1 MAEPATAVLLLKRF
15 NYYYSEVQ
23 DSLCQEANSQRG
35 SGNRVEATATPAAGG
50 RARRPTLDD
59 VAAEVGLSP
68 ASVSLVLR
76 SVPGPSAETR
86 RRVLEAAARL
96 GYRTD
101 RAASLLARRR
111 RHLLGVLLDIR
122 SSYHAEL
129 VDDIQAVADSRGYDL
144 VLSTVTRT
152 HDEQRA
158 IETLVDFRCEAV
170 LLLGPESPVSR
181 LAALGRQLPVIVV
194 GRRTTA
200 AGVDVVRSADD
211 EGVRQAVDHLIELGH
226 QAIAYVDGGRSQMS
240 TDRRRGYIEAM
251 RRHGLTD
258 QLRVLPGDSTQQAGG
273 HAAAAL
279 LAEGLPTAVI
289 AYNDRSAIGL
299 LDGLARSRIEVPAT
313 VSVVG
318 YDDSPEAQ
326 LAVVDLTTVSQDAA
340 HQAEHAVAA
349 AVERL
354 DGGRTRRSEVV
365 LSPRLVIRGTTT
377 APR

>member
-1 MAEPATAVLLLKRF
+1 MLKKPIHMEEMGKPVRR
-15 NYYYSEVQ
+15 Q
-23 DSLCQEANSQRG
+23 LHLMQA
-35 SGNRVEATATPAAGG
+35 G
-50 RARRPTLDD
+50 RAPRPKLDD
-59 VAAEVGLSP
+59 VATQVGLSP

-76 SVPGPSAETR
+76 NAPRPERGNPPSVLA
-86 RRVLEAAARL
+86 AAARF
-96 GYRTD
+96 GYRPD
-101 RAASLLARRR
+101 RTASLSLAGAGMCSACSSISAAAIVAGTLGSARRAGR
-111 RHLLGVLLDIR
+111 G
-122 SSYHAEL
+122 EL
-129 VDDIQAVADSRGYDL
+129 WGYDL

-211 EGVRQAVDHLIELGH
+211 EGVRQAVDHLVELGH
-226 QAIAYVDGGRSQMS
+226 HTIAYVDGGRSQMS
-240 TDRRRGYIEAM
+240 TDRPAPRVHRGDASG
-251 RRHGLTD
+251 HGLTD

-273 HAAAAL
+273 DAAAAL

-354 DGGRTRRSEVV
+354 DGGRTDGVRS
-365 LSPRLVIRGTTT
+365 SS
-377 APR
+377 AHAW